1 MKPNRIILFLVALT
15 VVCLSGCT
23 SYKGVKIVYPQY
35 EQVVSEL
42 QPTLQWAAVPG
53 AGVTYD
59 LIIFKENEIN
69 PAFFKKGLTGTKHTI
84 ERELKPGTWYRW
96 SVRTK
101 IGDTVSAW
109 TKMETQ
115 VFTGISHHRRV
126 KFMRFSTPDSP

>member
-69 PAFFKKGLTGTKHTI
+69 PAFFKKARSKSIASASAEAEGFPKHSMPI
-84 ERELKPGTWYRW
+84 CSNSLNLP
-96 SVRTK
+96 
-101 IGDTVSAW
+101 A
-109 TKMETQ
+109 
-115 VFTGISHHRRV
+115 
-126 KFMRFSTPDSP
+126 